1 MLDEIIKNKLKEV
14 SQLKSS
20 FDISKIDASA
30 PKRPFY
36 ESLLSRQGNKKNSII
51 AEIK

>member
-20 FDISKIDASA
+20 FDISKIDFSV
-30 PKRPFY
+30 PKSHFMKLFY
-36 ESLLSRQGNKKNSII
+36 YVKVRKKIQS
-51 AEIK
+51 

>member
-20 FDISKIDASA
+20 FDISKIEISA
-30 PKRPFY
+30 PKSHFMKLFY
-36 ESLLSRQGNKKNSII
+36 YAKAIKKIQS
-51 AEIK
+51 

>member
-20 FDISKIDASA
+20 FDISKIDIRV
-30 PKRPFY
+30 PKKPFY
-36 ESLLSRQGNKKNSII
+36 ETLLLRQSKKKNSII